1 MRGSLR
7 QVVNVVAGIF
17 LVAVPARAAQA
28 GASSRAVV
36 EGGTLSIPM
45 NDAAARAVRQR
56 GDCSTPRTRPVP
68 ERRVGRVLTRAQT
81 QQKA

>member
-7 QVVNVVAGIF
+7 QAVYVVAGIL
-17 LVAVPARAAQA
+17 LVAIPSRAAQA
-28 GASSRAVV
+28 SSASRAVV

-45 NDAAARAVRQR
+45 NDAAARTLRQR
-56 GDCSTPRTRPVP
+56 SDCSTPRAHPVP

-81 QQKA
+81 QQRA

>member
-7 QVVNVVAGIF
+7 QVVNVVAGIL
-17 LVAVPARAAQA
+17 LVAIPSSAAQA
-28 GASSRAVV
+28 SASRRGVV

-45 NDAAARAVRQR
+45 NEAAARTLRQR
-56 GDCSTPRTRPVP
+56 TDCSSTRTRPVP